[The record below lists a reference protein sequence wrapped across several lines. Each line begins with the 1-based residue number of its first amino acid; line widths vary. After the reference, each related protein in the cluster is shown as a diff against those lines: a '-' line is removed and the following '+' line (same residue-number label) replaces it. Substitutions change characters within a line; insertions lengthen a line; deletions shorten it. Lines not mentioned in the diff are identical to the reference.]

1 MGFIELPALAM
12 EGSDA
17 RTRLSMLITAL
28 RQIVMLLLAFCVVM
42 ALAGRAYESGFG
54 PHADTDSSGT
64 SAGRDAALPGSRRR
78 WAEEGPLIGLAAP
91 RWGGR
96 PAQQWQPAVPL
107 QMRPSKWRRVPH
119 WPPAAPPRPPPRP
132 PKAPRPPAPPP
143 RPHSWLEGYLDC
155 DCSWLVD
162 GAASCQGEARGEQSY
177 SLLGVQARPSPAAW
191 GVCRSP
197 SPECA

>member
-1 MGFIELPALAM
+1 MEIKKKIRRNSRSSSLLHRLWQPASLLRLGCCLCMGFIELPALAM

-64 SAGRDAALPGSRRR
+64 SGGRDAALPGSRRR

-119 WPPAAPPRPPPRP
+119 WPPAAPPRPPPLP
-132 PKAPRPPAPPP
+132 PKAARVRWGSRMLVFKRPESTP
-143 RPHSWLEGYLDC
+143 L
-155 DCSWLVD
+155 
-162 GAASCQGEARGEQSY
+162 
-177 SLLGVQARPSPAAW
+177 
-191 GVCRSP
+191 
-197 SPECA
+197 